1 LCGLAAA
8 GLAGTLVPATIPH
21 AIAGVPD
28 AATPAVDT
36 RPLHARIDEV
46 LARGIATSL
55 PDRCSDET
63 FIRRASLDF
72 RGFMPTAEE
81 VRAFAA
87 EPASDK
93 RARLVDA
100 FIADPQHARHL
111 ATVLDVMLMER
122 RAEKHVKPAEWRAWL
137 REQAAARTPWDAL
150 VRSLLA
156 ADGSEGTPRGA
167 ARWLLDRE
175 AEPNALARDT
185 ARLFLG
191 MDLSCAQCHD
201 HPRIAD
207 YWQRDYQGLLAFF
220 SRTYLFQPDP
230 MKPAVVA
237 ERAEGEA
244 SFVSV
249 FTKISGQEKPRL
261 PGEAA
266 IVEPVVAPAEAWVV
280 APNEKDKTVRP
291 VPRHSRRAGLADP
304 LTTSR
309 AFALNA
315 ANRFWATL
323 LGRGVIE
330 PVDLRHTANPPAADA
345 LLEILADGLV
355 ALKFDISAFWR
366 EVALSRAY
374 QAPYDAPAGPPATAT
389 EAAALQAT
397 AEAATTAEQESR
409 RRETAAREAWEP
421 LQLAAQAVDTEA
433 AAAAKAVADARGP
446 ADTAAAALAQ
456 ARTALAAKADLLPAL
471 QAAAAQCTQAAQVVT
486 DAPELAQAAALM
498 QARLSAAQSEHDSLA
513 KDLAAKEAD
522 HAAKAA
528 ALAAAT
534 ENAAAITPRQTEA
547 RAAAESAWTT
557 VAELASTARNARD
570 TARRATRDAARAAA
584 LAAVETATRQRED
597 ARRRLSIAEQA
608 AQSVAAAS
616 VSAQA
621 VCAKLPEDKELAAV
635 LVSLQ
640 ARQATATTAV
650 QSARQE
656 VDAAETS
663 VITATESMVPRW
675 TEGFALAALTPLT
688 PEQLCWSV
696 LRTTGVLDQL
706 RAQSAREWDEKNP
719 APADPAAAQDP
730 ARTAAR
736 STAIEALTEEKVRPH
751 EDQFVRLFGNG
762 AGSPQTDFFA
772 TSDQALYFENAGVLR
787 SWTQPG
793 GANLAERLAGISD
806 PAALAHELFLSV
818 LSRPPSPEETAQIL
832 SHFSTHPADQKPAA
846 LSDALWALL
855 TSAEYRFKH

>member
-1 LCGLAAA
+1 
-8 GLAGTLVPATIPH
+8 
-21 AIAGVPD
+21 
-28 AATPAVDT
+28 
-36 RPLHARIDEV
+36 
-46 LARGIATSL
+46 
-55 PDRCSDET
+55 
-63 FIRRASLDF
+63 
-72 RGFMPTAEE
+72 
-81 VRAFAA
+81 
-87 EPASDK
+87 
-93 RARLVDA
+93 
-100 FIADPQHARHL
+100 
-111 ATVLDVMLMER
+111 
-122 RAEKHVKPAEWRAWL
+122 
-137 REQAAARTPWDAL
+137 
-150 VRSLLA
+150 
-156 ADGSEGTPRGA
+156 
-167 ARWLLDRE
+167 
-175 AEPNALARDT
+175 
-185 ARLFLG
+185 
-191 MDLSCAQCHD
+191 
-201 HPRIAD
+201 
-207 YWQRDYQGLLAFF
+207 
-220 SRTYLFQPDP
+220 

-280 APNEKDKTVRP
+280 APNDKDKTVRP

-304 LTTSR
+304 LTASR

-323 LGRGVIE
+323 LGHGVID

-355 ALKFDISAFWR
+355 TLNFDISAFWR

-374 QAPYDAPAGPPATAT
+374 QAPYDAPAGPPATAA

-397 AEAATTAEQESR
+397 AEAATSAEQESR

-446 ADTAAAALAQ
+446 ADTAAAALTQPRA
-456 ARTALAAKADLLPAL
+456 ALAAKADLLPTLHAAATQCA
-471 QAAAAQCTQAAQVVT
+471 QAAHLVT
-486 DAPELAQAAALM
+486 DAPELAKAAALL
-498 QARLSAAQSEHDSLA
+498 QSRLSAAQSEHESLA
-513 KDLAAKEAD
+513 KDVATKEAD
-522 HAAKAA
+522 HATKAA
-528 ALAAAT
+528 ALAAAM
-534 ENAAAITPRQTEA
+534 ENAAAVAPRQTET
-547 RAAAESAWTT
+547 RTAAETAWNT
-557 VAELASTARNARD
+557 VAELAATARNARD

-584 LAAVETATRQRED
+584 QAAVETATRQRDD
-597 ARRRLSIAEQA
+597 ANRRLATAEQA
-608 AQSVAAAS
+608 AQTIAAAS

-621 VCAKLPEDKELAAV
+621 VCAKLPEDKELAAA
-635 LVSLQ
+635 LASLQ
-640 ARQATATTAV
+640 ARHATATAAV
-650 QSARQE
+650 EPARRE
-656 VDAAETS
+656 AELAEAAAT
-663 VITATESMVPRW
+663 TATEAMVPRW
-675 TEGFALAALTPLT
+675 TEGFALASLSPLT

-719 APADPAAAQDP
+719 APTDPAAAQDS
-730 ARTAAR
+730 ARTATRAA
-736 STAIEALTEEKVRPH
+736 AIEALTEEKVRPH

-772 TSDQALYFENAGVLR
+772 TSDQALYFENAGALR

-793 GANLAERLAGISD
+793 GGNLAERLAAITE